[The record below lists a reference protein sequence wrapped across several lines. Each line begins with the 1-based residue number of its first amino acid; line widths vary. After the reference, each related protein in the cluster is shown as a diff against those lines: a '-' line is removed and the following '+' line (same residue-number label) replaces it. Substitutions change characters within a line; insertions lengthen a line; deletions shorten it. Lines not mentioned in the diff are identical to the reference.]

1 MGDVVN
7 LNQFRKEQARAAE
20 KRTARENR
28 AKFGRSGSEK
38 RLERAEEEKARR
50 DIDSKKREP
59 RDPVETPEDRSPGA
73 K

>member
-7 LNQFRKEQARAAE
+7 LNQFRKEQARTAE
-20 KRTARENR
+20 KRAARENR

-38 RLERAEEEKARR
+38 RAERTEEDKARR
-50 DIDSKKREP
+50 DIDGKKREP
-59 RDPVETPEDRSPGA
+59 HEPADTPEDRSPGT

>member
-20 KRTARENR
+20 KRAARENR
-28 AKFGRSGSEK
+28 AKFGRSGNEK

-50 DIDSKKREP
+50 DMDGKKR
-59 RDPVETPEDRSPGA
+59 DPAETPEDRSPGA